1 MRIRS
6 RLVIA
11 GIILLLVA
19 ALASCAVVSPRQD
32 PQTPSDRNGDAAN
45 NNKGAMEPKT
55 KHPLAGKYITESA
68 AWKRLWIVTGGQSG
82 VDRATLDVALALD
95 LPVRGWCPEG
105 RIAED
110 GRIPERYP
118 LQESAS
124 EDPALRTELNAW
136 DSDGTLVLSKG
147 LPKDGTPLTEEVA
160 KRFGRPFL
168 YIDLDAELTDA
179 TVTEFRRWVQDNNIR
194 ILNVGGPRESHQPG
208 VIYARAK
215 QIIERLLRK

>member
-1 MRIRS
+1 MRITS
-6 RLVIA
+6 RLAIA
-11 GIILLLVA
+11 GIIFAWVPLA
-19 ALASCAVVSPRQD
+19 ACSPL
-32 PQTPSDRNGDAAN
+32 PQHDTPSSSNRNAEATHN
-45 NNKGAMEPKT
+45 HQGAMET
-55 KHPLAGKYITESA
+55 RAKHPLAGKYITDSP

-82 VDRATLDVALALD
+82 VDRAALDVALALD
-95 LPVRGWCPEG
+95 LPVRGWCPKD
-105 RIAED
+105 RLAED

-160 KRFGRPFL
+160 KRYGRPFL
-168 YIDLDAELTDA
+168 YIDLDAEPTDA
-179 TVTEFRRWVQDNNIR
+179 TVTEFRRWVEDNKIR

-215 QIIERLLRK
+215 LIIERLLRK

>member
-11 GIILLLVA
+11 GILLVSVA
-19 ALASCAVVSPRQD
+19 AVAACGPLPRQD
-32 PQTPSDRNGDAAN
+32 PQPHSNRNGDAAN
-45 NNKGAMEPKT
+45 NNKGAMEPKA

-82 VDRATLDVALALD
+82 VDRAALDVALALD
-95 LPVRGWCPEG
+95 LPVRGWCPKD
-105 RIAED
+105 RLAED

-118 LQESAS
+118 LQETAS

-160 KRFGRPFL
+160 KRYGKPFL
-168 YIDLDAELTDA
+168 YIDLDAEPTDT

-194 ILNVGGPRESHQPG
+194 ILNIGGPRESHQPG
-208 VIYARAK
+208 VIYARAR